1 MGKKYNQLSREDRI
15 QIEALYES
23 GMKAVKIAEQLGYHY
38 STIYREL
45 KRGKTVRRNRSDWSE
60 KEIYSYDKGQ
70 IKYEENKR
78 KCGRKKIMHEKDEE
92 FIEYVEMMI
101 SDYHYSPAAIMEEI
115 KRDGMEYKTKICL
128 TTFYNYIKAG
138 VFPNIVLADL
148 PYRRKKKIKRKQK
161 VQKRFSKGTS
171 IDKRPKEIETRE
183 EIGHWEMDSV
193 VGPQG
198 EGEKTLLVLT
208 ERKTRKEIIRLLN
221 NHTSEEVVKAL
232 NRIERDLGEKKFR
245 ETFKSITVDNGTEFS
260 DWEGMERSRRNK
272 KRKRTK
278 IYYCHAYR
286 SCERGSNE
294 NLNRMIRRWFPKG
307 TNFDDVSKLE
317 VQKVENWINQ
327 YPREILG
334 WKSSD
339 EMYKLEQA
347 I

>member
-78 KCGRKKIMHEKDEE
+78 KCGRKRIMHEKDEE

-138 VFPNIVLADL
+138 VFPNVVLADL

-161 VQKRFSKGTS
+161 VQKRFNKGTS

-183 EIGHWEMDSV
+183 EVGHWEMDSV

-232 NRIERDLGEKKFR
+232 NRIERDLGERNSGKHLKALPLITEQSFLTGK
-245 ETFKSITVDNGTEFS
+245 EWKGAGVIKNESVLKYITVMLTEAAR
-260 DWEGMERSRRNK
+260 EVLM
-272 KRKRTK
+272 K
-278 IYYCHAYR
+278 I
-286 SCERGSNE
+286 
-294 NLNRMIRRWFPKG
+294 
-307 TNFDDVSKLE
+307 
-317 VQKVENWINQ
+317 
-327 YPREILG
+327 
-334 WKSSD
+334 
-339 EMYKLEQA
+339 
-347 I
+347 